1 MVKTAFCS
9 AGGVL
14 VATQD
19 SETRPPL
26 RVALLPVEG
35 DEDTYGTTRSL
46 AHSRIEQGYY
56 SFLSEG
62 RLAVLLKALDAT
74 QR

>member
-1 MVKTAFCS
+1 M
-9 AGGVL
+9 
-14 VATQD
+14 
-19 SETRPPL
+19 
-26 RVALLPVEG
+26 ALLPVEG

-56 SFLSEG
+56 SLLSEG